1 VGRRP
6 AAAPAPEHSTAPAT
20 ALGTALGTA
29 DLTGRRALVT
39 GAASGIGRACAQ
51 RLATA
56 GATVVVCDVDEEAAR
71 ALAVEV
77 DGEAW
82 VVDLADLDALDTTL
96 ATAPLDVD
104 VLVNNAGVQHVAPI
118 EEFPP
123 EQFDLILRLMLA
135 APFRLVR
142 AALPAMYERGWGR
155 VVNVSS
161 AHGLAASP
169 FKSAYVAAKHGLEGL
184 SKVTA
189 LEAGGR
195 GVTSNC
201 VNPGYVRTP
210 LVEKQI
216 ADQARTHRISEDEV
230 VEQVMLELP
239 SVKRLVEPDEVAELV
254 AFVCSPASASIN
266 GASLTMDGGWLA
278 R

>member
-1 VGRRP
+1 MTSPSIG
-6 AAAPAPEHSTAPAT
+6 A
-20 ALGTALGTA
+20 A
-29 DLTGRRALVT
+29 DLSGRRALVT
-39 GAASGIGRACAQ
+39 GGASGIGRACAQ
-51 RLATA
+51 RLGEA
-56 GATVVVCDVDEEAAR
+56 GAHVTVCDLDGDAAK
-71 ALAVEV
+71 EV
-77 DGEAW
+77 AAEVSGEAW
-82 VVDLADLDALDTTL
+82 VVDLADLDALDSEL
-96 ATAPLDVD
+96 AGRDLVVD

-123 EQFDLILRLMLA
+123 ERFDLITRLMLQ

-142 AALPAMYERGWGR
+142 AALPGMYARGWGR
-155 VVNVSS
+155 IVNVSS

-169 FKSAYVAAKHGLEGL
+169 YKAAYVAAKHGLEGL

-189 LEAGGR
+189 LEAGDR

-216 ADQARTHRISEDEV
+216 ADQARTHGITEEEV
-230 VEQVMLELP
+230 VSQVMLELP
-239 SVKRLVEPDEVAELV
+239 SVKRLVEPAEVGELV
-254 AFVCSPASASIN
+254 AFICSPAARSIN
-266 GASLTMDGGWLA
+266 GASLTMDGGWTA